1 MMAASTADRED
12 LSTGVI
18 SPLHSKCLHSVECH
32 DEGLWRP
39 VPCRSSGGLCDTVG
53 PELHFLFRRAQS
65 IKIGTTSAKWNP
77 KISSSVCDKV
87 PFSPPDFRP
96 LPKIVTRRP
105 GLNLNSSCPESRQL
119 KIVSPLTQTPEGK
132 GAPMLCGIVYEG
144 DEPIPFCTKG

>member
-1 MMAASTADRED
+1 MKICGEQYRVTRVAACAILLAQSCTFYSD
-12 LSTGVI
+12 
-18 SPLHSKCLHSVECH
+18 
-32 DEGLWRP
+32 
-39 VPCRSSGGLCDTVG
+39 
-53 PELHFLFRRAQS
+53 AQS
-65 IKIGTTSAKWNP
+65 IEIGTTSAKWNP
-77 KISSSVCDKV
+77 KIFSSVCDKV